1 MNKRQILASLN
12 NISNHLDNNA
22 LYSEANILT
31 NIMKRLAVSPDD
43 IIGEDDIPSRKSPK
57 SEIGGYNQE
66 KANMMDFLSSTVSQ
80 LSEDE
85 LPRWIKEKRDRSQ
98 NPQKPEVLNPSVEEQ
113 RQKVDDIFP
122 TFMQY
127 YEQFWDQHNVALPS
141 GMDPREINNVTEYY
155 LVIGQGDPVDFLKT
169 YHVINSPD
177 YKDSSRYIDW
187 YKENF
192 DFMVEHMK
200 FIDDFQK
207 SNNLDR
213 STMFALL
220 DKSRK

>member
-1 MNKRQILASLN
+1 ML
-12 NISNHLDNNA
+12 H
-22 LYSEANILT
+22 
-31 NIMKRLAVSPDD
+31 
-43 IIGEDDIPSRKSPK
+43 
-57 SEIGGYNQE
+57 
-66 KANMMDFLSSTVSQ
+66 
-80 LSEDE
+80 
-85 LPRWIKEKRDRSQ
+85 
-98 NPQKPEVLNPSVEEQ
+98 PSVEEQ

-122 TFMQY
+122 TFMQS
-127 YEQFWDQHNVALPS
+127 YEQFWDQHDVALPS
-141 GMDPREINNVTEYY
+141 AMDPREINQITEYY

>member
-1 MNKRQILASLN
+1 MNKRQIIASLN
-12 NISNHLDNNA
+12 NISNHLDNNG
-22 LYSEANILT
+22 LYNEANILT
-31 NIMKRLAVSPDD
+31 NIMKRLAVSPND

-98 NPQKPEVLNPSVEEQ
+98 NPPKPQVLHPSVEEQ

-122 TFMQY
+122 TFMQS
-127 YEQFWDQHNVALPS
+127 YEQFWDQHDVALPS
-141 GMDPREINNVTEYY
+141 AMDPREINQITEYY

>member
-1 MNKRQILASLN
+1 MCLGSLP
-12 NISNHLDNNA
+12 IDN
-22 LYSEANILT
+22 T
-31 NIMKRLAVSPDD
+31 TQ
-43 IIGEDDIPSRKSPK
+43 DIPNRKSPN
-57 SEIGGYNQE
+57 ELGQYNPD
-66 KANMMDFLSSTVSQ
+66 KANMMDFLSKT
-80 LSEDE
+80 LAELPEGE

-98 NPQKPEVLNPSVEEQ
+98 NPPKPEVSHPSVQEKE
-113 RQKVDDIFP
+113 QKVDDIFP
-122 TFMQY
+122 NFIQQ
-127 YEQFWDQHNVALPS
+127 YEQFWDEHDVALPS
-141 GMDPREINNVTEYY
+141 DMHPREINEVTKYY
-155 LVIGQGDPVDFLKT
+155 LVTGQNNPVDFLKT

>member
-1 MNKRQILASLN
+1 MNKRQIIASLN
-12 NISNHLDNNA
+12 KIANELDCTG
-22 LYSEANILT
+22 LYREANSIT
-31 NIMKRLAVSPDD
+31 NVMKKLAVSPDD
-43 IIGEDDIPSRKSPK
+43 IIGEKDIPSRKSPK

-66 KANMMDFLSSTVSQ
+66 KANMMNFLSSTLSE

-98 NPQKPEVLNPSVEEQ
+98 NPPQPEVLHPSVEEQ

-122 TFMQY
+122 VFMQY
-127 YEQFWDQHNVALPS
+127 YEQLWDQHDVALPIS
-141 GMDPREINNVTEYY
+141 MDPREINEVTKYY
-155 LVIGQGDPVDFLKT
+155 LVTGQNDPVDFLKT
-169 YHVINSPD
+169 YHAINSPD
-177 YKDSSRYIDW
+177 YKDSSKYIDW

>member
-12 NISNHLDNNA
+12 NISNQLDNNGHFN
-22 LYSEANILT
+22 EATTLT
-31 NIMKRLAVSPDD
+31 NVMKRIAVNPDD
-43 IIGEDDIPSRKSPK
+43 IIGEDDIPSRKSP
-57 SEIGGYNQE
+57 IGGYNQE
-66 KANMMDFLSSTVSQ
+66 KANMMDLLSSTVSQ
-80 LSEDE
+80 LPEDE

-98 NPQKPEVLNPSVEEQ
+98 NPPKPVVLHPSVEEQ

-122 TFMQY
+122 TFMQS
-127 YEQFWDQHNVALPS
+127 YEQFWDQHDVALPS
-141 GMDPREINNVTEYY
+141 AMDPREINQITEYY